1 MAAILDAIMG
11 FLEVPGGFFRT
22 FSMLLCPYFR
32 GFNEN
37 FSLLG
42 AISSIQLM
50 VLLNDSH
57 FGRHLGFLGSLR
69 GIPQDF

>member
-1 MAAILDAIMG
+1 MMAIVDAIWD
-11 FLEVPGGFFRT
+11 FLEAPGGFFRT
-22 FSMLLCPYFR
+22 FSMLFCPYFR

-50 VLLNDSH
+50 VLFKS
-57 FGRHLGFLGSLR
+57 
-69 GIPQDF
+69 

>member
-1 MAAILDAIMG
+1 MTAILDAILD
-11 FLEVPGGFFRT
+11 FLEAPEGFSRT
-22 FSMLLCPYFR
+22 FSMLFCPYFR

-42 AISSIQLM
+42 AILSIQLM

-57 FGRHLGFLGSLR
+57 FGRHLGFLEK
-69 GIPQDF
+69 F